1 MIGSL
6 IGAGLG
12 IAGSIIGGIKAS
24 QAMKKARQGVE
35 SQRQKNQDW
44 YDRRYNEDATQ
55 RASAQAILTRTEEAI
70 KNRNRAAAG
79 RAAVTGASEESVA
92 AEKQA
97 NADAIAQATSKIA
110 EDGDAR
116 KDKIEQTYLTK
127 DDAAQEQLN
136 NIEAGKASSIATAT
150 QGVASA
156 AAGIGEMFD
165 NLPEK
170 VKTNGNTI

>member
-1 MIGSL
+1 
-6 IGAGLG
+6 
-12 IAGSIIGGIKAS
+12 
-24 QAMKKARQGVE
+24 
-35 SQRQKNQDW
+35 
-44 YDRRYNEDATQ
+44 
-55 RASAQAILTRTEEAI
+55 
-70 KNRNRAAAG
+70 
-79 RAAVTGASEESVA
+79 VA

-136 NIEAGKASSIATAT
+136 NIETGKASSIATAT